1 MNTLNNNY
9 ITNDV
14 LRAEAGEH
22 INAVIPIEPNK
33 DIVIMCWE
41 SYHNN
46 KSVYVTNGYIT
57 VPCQVVGS
65 SVVGSKHHLTLRK
78 L

>member
-9 ITNDV
+9 ITNDIMSV
-14 LRAEAGEH
+14 GVGEY
-22 INAVIPIEPNK
+22 INAVLPIEPSR

-46 KSVYVTNGYIT
+46 KDVYVTNGYIT
-57 VPCQVVGS
+57 VPCRVVAS
-65 SVVGSKHHLTLRK
+65 SVAGSKHHLTLRK